1 MTWDLTRR
9 RFLLGAGALCVAV
22 TPVGQRA
29 YPQSYPTKPIHLLVG
44 AAAGSTPDIVGRL
57 VGEQLAAAVG
67 QSVVVE
73 NRAGPGG
80 IAAIQALAAS
90 AADGQT
96 LALVTVNQA
105 VFNSYLFSKLP
116 YDPLQ
121 DIEPISLL
129 ASNSFSVGVQKSFGP
144 NTFSELVAA
153 AQAQPGKLAVGTA
166 PPGTAPHV
174 FAHVLARMIGIK
186 MTFVPYRSGLEGIT
200 GLMRGDIQVLLNSPA
215 VMVPQVKAEA
225 IKILTVTGR
234 NRERELPDVP
244 TIAEVG
250 FPAAEYESWFGLAA
264 PSRTSPDV
272 VARLNLAA
280 AAILATPGIRQ
291 RFAAMSFEPRATTP
305 EGFRSL
311 IREEHVRWGPMIRDA
326 GVRLD

>member
-1 MTWDLTRR
+1 MAAFDA
-9 RFLLGAGALCVAV
+9 FDGLGSLVAWCQ
-22 TPVGQRA
+22 QR
-29 YPQSYPTKPIHLLVG
+29 QFST
-44 AAAGSTPDIVGRL
+44 AAGSTPDIVGRL

-116 YDPLQ
+116 YDSLQ

-129 ASNSFSVGVQKSFGP
+129 AFNSFSVGVQKSFGP

-200 GLMRGDIQVLLNSPA
+200 GLMRGDIQVLLDSPA
-215 VMVPQVKAEA
+215 VC
-225 IKILTVTGR
+225 LTCRPLLKWDFRRPNTSRGLVSLLRHARHLASWPGSTSQR
-234 NRERELPDVP
+234 RPSWRLL
-244 TIAEVG
+244 G
-250 FPAAEYESWFGLAA
+250 FGNVL
-264 PSRTSPDV
+264 R
-272 VARLNLAA
+272 R
-280 AAILATPGIRQ
+280 
-291 RFAAMSFEPRATTP
+291 
-305 EGFRSL
+305 
-311 IREEHVRWGPMIRDA
+311 
-326 GVRLD
+326 